1 MRGRL
6 QGHSPDWK
14 RTGTWTLK
22 MEMDFK
28 LNLKPNASDIFVNL
42 YNYTHVVC
50 CIAVKYKSCSHVKW
64 IQYQQVIFLSVV
76 LCRRIQKHRRKTSS
90 GYFASLFFLCFIIFC
105 IRQFSVSVL
114 TTLDLYGLRLSVVA
128 GSRPREQD
136 SFYWI
141 SQRHLAIT
149 QYSSS
154 CCSLTKGITQKI
166 CGLCF
171 CPNK

>member
-1 MRGRL
+1 MRGPL

-14 RTGTWTLK
+14 RTWTWK

-42 YNYTHVVC
+42 YNIYNYTHVFC

-64 IQYQQVIFLSVV
+64 IRTNKLFLSVV
-76 LCRRIQKHRRKTSS
+76 LCRKTQ
-90 GYFASLFFLCFIIFC
+90 GKNVFWIFC
-105 IRQFSVSVL
+105 IFIFFNGGTVSFKFLFSLLWTCTSFA
-114 TTLDLYGLRLSVVA
+114 SA
-128 GSRPREQD
+128 GSWPREQG

-149 QYSSS
+149 QYSPSF
-154 CCSLTKGITQKI
+154 CSLTKGITQNI
-166 CGLCF
+166 CRLCF